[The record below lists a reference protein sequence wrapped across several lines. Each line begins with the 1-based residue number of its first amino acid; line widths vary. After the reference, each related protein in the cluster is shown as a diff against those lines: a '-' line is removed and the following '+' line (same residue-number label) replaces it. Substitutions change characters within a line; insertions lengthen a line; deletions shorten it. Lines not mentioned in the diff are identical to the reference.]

1 MGFFIFTKF
10 LSMKGKLTMKM
21 RSTKAIALLL
31 ALILCLGSA
40 LPALAYEH
48 GEVVEDDGTE
58 TAVAAPEFPSHG
70 SVVEETE
77 KDSSPAVT
85 ISENEAE
92 TFSSPQ
98 EQNSKAILTA
108 ETEEAVLNE
117 NGLLETPMICEEQP
131 VAANGMRR
139 AAAREA
145 VRGTLVERHDIRCI
159 QNPVSGLTSLGHG
172 DGSISYQTVKALKKD
187 GKCKVVYCLEY
198 MKPSADGI
206 DYSESAPS
214 GYDEKMR
221 ALIGD
226 IIANGWQYSGDKFGK
241 GTPFETERYKF
252 CATQMMIW
260 AALGGNIYYD
270 SNGVITFKDCVSHDV
285 ELIAMQSGFYNE
297 YYAYFFQLKNKLI
310 ALRKIP
316 SFAYRTET
324 EAHNKEPL
332 LLPANEDGTFSFTA
346 KDVNK
351 VLDHFDF
358 TFADGSVTTEKA
370 GNNLKLTANG
380 EITDPLTSN
389 KAIFEIEG
397 GKDAF
402 ILWKTSG
409 NYQPLVECKDN
420 EIDPVAAYIAVQ
432 TGEADP
438 DNPEQPETPQWRAI
452 VTKRDSETG
461 GVAQGDATLAG
472 AVYGIYLNG
481 ALLDT
486 YITNSAAQ
494 FTTKWYNCGEGYT
507 LKEIS
512 PSKGYLLNPD
522 SIPLNTKAAGEEL
535 ISLTPSS
542 PQTII
547 KGKVR
552 ITKHTDKGETGIET
566 PEEGAKFRIWLTS
579 AGSYEA
585 AKASERDEITIDA
598 DGVAETKLLPYGTYT
613 VHQTEGKE
621 GTEKVNDFQV
631 SVVKNNE
638 TYSFILN
645 NRVFE
650 SLITVVKKDIESG
663 RTIPAAGI
671 TFQIRDVKTGEWV
684 VQHINYPTPQD
695 ISYFQTDSQ
704 GKLCMPEKLEYGEY
718 ELVEYA
724 TAYGYVLDTTPVPFK
739 VDGTAKEIT
748 VEKSNMPQKG
758 IIQLEKTGEVPD
770 GVEEKDGFTVPK
782 YQKAGLSGVE
792 FTVTAA
798 EDISTPDGTLRYV
811 MGEKI
816 ETLVTDEEGHAET
829 QPLYLGKYWIQ
840 ETKGKDG
847 YAIDPEK
854 KLVTLKYTNQEES
867 IQYQSLALEN
877 KRRELRVEKIDK
889 QFSGRRLTGALFD
902 LWYDK
907 DGDKKLDKE
916 KDELFGE
923 LTETSTGIYSLSY
936 LPVGGFFLVETQ
948 APALYKLD
956 ETPEYFEVRSTDVL
970 IKREVRN
977 EVKTGSL
984 KILKTAEDS
993 KVEGITFLVSGKPLA
1008 GGTYEEEFVTDEN
1021 GEIFISELPIGEYT
1035 VSEVLDE
1042 ESVRYVLPADQS
1054 ATIIYGETAEAS
1066 FYNKLRRGEVYVIKT
1081 DPDYPESKLNGAK
1094 FKVWRDTNE
1103 NGKYENGEPVVGV
1116 LQEDDGTYWLDG
1128 LENGS
1133 YLLREEIAPEGYL
1146 ADDNYYPFT
1155 VSANKQQVEI
1165 TNTPDPE
1172 AGFVNGKLLGSLTIT
1187 KESTSGTLLSGTNF
1201 CLKNKDGE
1209 VIAEGTTDEDGKLV
1223 FEELPCG
1230 EYVYQE
1236 ICAPAGYET
1245 EDTEHKVSI
1254 TAEKLHV
1261 EVTAVNE
1268 QTPFY
1273 VPKTGDGRMNPAFYW
1288 ILLIFCT
1295 VGACAVIFLM
1305 SRTGKKKYKE
1315 KK

>member
-1 MGFFIFTKF
+1 MKSKKKF
-10 LSMKGKLTMKM
+10 AKVL
-21 RSTKAIALLL
+21 ALLMAVIL
-31 ALILCLGSA
+31 AMSSFPLSA
-40 LPALAYEH
+40 FAYEH
-48 GEVVEDDGTE
+48 GQVVEDDGTE
-58 TAVAAPEFPSHG
+58 SSVLVDGYTHG
-70 SVVEETE
+70 MVVEDSGSEIMLPESIQSLPEGIFASANEQETA
-77 KDSSPAVT
+77 AVVAD
-85 ISENEAE
+85 EDAALAE
-92 TFSSPQ
+92 
-98 EQNSKAILTA
+98 
-108 ETEEAVLNE
+108 
-117 NGLLETPMICEEQP
+117 LLETEGAEIEILPDGSFGKATAPTTMLRA
-131 VAANGMRR
+131 VSR
-139 AAAREA
+139 AAASS
-145 VRGTLVERHDIRCI
+145 GTLRIGYKTFNNYVG
-159 QNPVSGLTSLGHG
+159 SLTSIGDYIANLPTKTLVSNGKHKAAYCLDPHLGATSGHG
-172 DGSISYQTVKALKKD
+172 YTQITTLLSDHTKMSI
-187 GKCKVVYCLEY
+187 
-198 MKPSADGI
+198 
-206 DYSESAPS
+206 
-214 GYDEKMR
+214 
-221 ALIGD
+221 IGD
-226 IIANGWQYSGDKFGK
+226 ILALGYQYEGSAIIPKSEGYKWAVTQVMIWQVVNGYITRNKDGVNEFNAACTRDDLEKQATAIGNNQYS
-241 GTPFETERYKF
+241 
-252 CATQMMIW
+252 
-260 AALGGNIYYD
+260 
-270 SNGVITFKDCVSHDV
+270 
-285 ELIAMQSGFYNE
+285 E
-297 YYAYFFQLKNKLI
+297 YYSYYCGLKNKLV
-310 ALRKIP
+310 ALRQIP
-316 SFAYRTET
+316 SFADPKDE
-324 EAHNKEPL
+324 EARQYPSII
-332 LLPANEDGTFSFTA
+332 PAKDDGTFSSTLN
-346 KDVNK
+346 DTNK
-351 VLDHFDF
+351 VLETGHFQFNFDDPNI
-358 TFADGSVTTEKA
+358 TLEATGNKMKVTCTDELDAPVVTQEAKYVIKGGEDSVV
-370 GNNLKLTANG
+370 G
-380 EITDPLTSN
+380 
-389 KAIFEIEG
+389 
-397 GKDAF
+397 
-402 ILWKTSG
+402 
-409 NYQPLVECKDN
+409 YQPADSSQQRFLVCDPQD
-420 EIDPVAAYIAVQ
+420 DPVRAFFAIQ
-432 TGEADP
+432 TGEPDP

-494 FTTKWYNCGEGYT
+494 FTTKWYDCGEGYT

-522 SIPLNTKAAGEEL
+522 SIPLNTKATEEEL

-552 ITKHTDKGETGIET
+552 ITKHTDKGDTGIET

-671 TFQIRDVKTGEWV
+671 TFQIRDVKTGKWV
-684 VQHINYPTPQD
+684 VQHVNYPTPQD

-770 GVEEKDGFTVPK
+770 GVEEKNGFTVPK

-798 EDISTPDGTLRYV
+798 EDISTPDGTLRHV
-811 MGEKI
+811 MGEQI
-816 ETLVTDEEGHAET
+816 ETLVTDEKGHAET

-877 KRRELRVEKIDK
+877 KRRELRVEKVDK

-907 DGDKKLDKE
+907 DSDKKLDKE

-923 LTETSTGIYSLSY
+923 LTETSTGIHTLSY

-1008 GGTYEEEFVTDEN
+1008 GGTYEEEFVTDKN

-1054 ATIIYGETAEAS
+1054 ATIIYGETAEVS

-1146 ADDNYYPFT
+1146 ADDNYYAFT
-1155 VSANKQQVEI
+1155 VSANKQQVEV

-1172 AGFVNGKLLGSLTIT
+1172 AGFVNRKLTGSLTIT
-1187 KESTSGTLLSGTNF
+1187 KESTSGTLLSGANF

-1223 FEELPCG
+1223 FDELPCG

-1245 EDTEHKVSI
+1245 DGTEHNVSI

-1261 EVTAVNE
+1261 EATAVNE

-1273 VPKTGDGRMNPAFYW
+1273 VPKTGDGRMNPNFYW

-1295 VGACAVIFLM
+1295 VGACAVIVLM

>member
-1 MGFFIFTKF
+1 
-10 LSMKGKLTMKM
+10 MKM
-21 RSTKAIALLL
+21 RKISSKILALLL
-31 ALILCLGSA
+31 AAALCVGCAFPS
-40 LPALAYEH
+40 LAYYHGQVVEVTGEETISAAPGQHYH
-48 GEVVEDDGTE
+48 GEVVEDNGQE
-58 TAVAAPEFPSHG
+58 EFPIEEDAPTPDSNKQQNDLATSGQEVSPG
-70 SVVEETE
+70 STAQEEL
-77 KDSSPAVT
+77 
-85 ISENEAE
+85 AE
-92 TFSSPQ
+92 
-98 EQNSKAILTA
+98 
-108 ETEEAVLNE
+108 
-117 NGLLETPMICEEQP
+117 LLETEGAVIDVYRDGSMKK
-131 VAANGMRR
+131 
-139 AAAREA
+139 AAARSA
-145 VRGTLVERHDIRCI
+145 VRAANTAGTLHVGYKTFNSYVGEMESFGGSLA
-159 QNPVSGLTSLGHG
+159 QLPTKTLVSGGQHTAAYCVEEPKGATNGHG
-172 DGSISYQTVKALKKD
+172 YTTTDLAVIYGKD
-187 GKCKVVYCLEY
+187 IA
-198 MKPSADGI
+198 S
-206 DYSESAPS
+206 
-214 GYDEKMR
+214 
-221 ALIGD
+221 LIGD
-226 IIANGWQYSGDKFGK
+226 ILANGYQYTGASSIPREEG
-241 GTPFETERYKF
+241 YKW
-252 CATQMMIW
+252 AITQIMIW
-260 AALGGNIYYD
+260 QVMHGSIYRD
-270 SNGVITFKDCVSHDV
+270 SKTGENAFKPVVSA
-285 ELIAMQSGFYNE
+285 ELEKCAVASGHYNE
-297 YYAYFFQLKNKLI
+297 YYAYFCSLRNKLQTM
-310 ALRKIP
+310 RKIP
-316 SFAYRTET
+316 SFAYRERE
-324 EAHNKEPL
+324 EAQRPNALKTMS
-332 LLPANEDGTFSFTA
+332 AQDDGTFSFTA
-346 KDVNK
+346 TDTNK
-351 VLDHFDF
+351 VLSHFSF
-358 TFADGSVTTEKA
+358 TFPDSGITTTVS
-370 GNNLKLTANG
+370 GNKLKLTSTEELTA
-380 EITDPLTSN
+380 PVTSN
-389 KAIFEIEG
+389 MAEYKVQG
-397 GKDAF
+397 GADSVVGWKPASSDQQTFVCADPKD
-402 ILWKTSG
+402 
-409 NYQPLVECKDN
+409 
-420 EIDPVAAYIAVQ
+420 DPVPAYIAVQ

-438 DNPEQPETPQWRAI
+438 DNPEQPETPQWRVT

-461 GVAQGDATLAG
+461 TAQGDATLAG
-472 AVYGIYLNG
+472 AVYGVYHNG
-481 ALLDT
+481 SQLDT
-486 YITNSAAQ
+486 YVTNSFGQ
-494 FTTKWYNCGEGYT
+494 FTTSWYDCGEGYT

-512 PSKGYLLNPD
+512 PSKGYLLNPATVTLD
-522 SIPLNTKAAGEEL
+522 SSAVPGETL
-535 ISLTPSS
+535 ISRTLSVAEDV
-542 PQTII
+542 I
-547 KGKVR
+547 KSKIR
-552 ITKHTDKGETGIET
+552 IVKHSDKGETGIET
-566 PEEGAKFRIWLTS
+566 PEEGAKFQIWLTS

-585 AKASERDEITIDA
+585 AKSSEKQEITVDK
-598 DGVAETKLLPYGTYT
+598 DGFAETRLNPYGTYT

-621 GTEKVNDFQV
+621 GTEKIPDFQV
-631 SVVKNNE
+631 ASLKHNE
-638 TYSFILN
+638 TYSFIAN
-645 NRVFE
+645 NRVYE
-650 SLITVVKKDIESG
+650 ALITVMKKDAETG
-663 RTIPAAGI
+663 RMIPAPGI
-671 TFQIRDVKTGEWV
+671 TFQIRDVKTGEFV
-684 VQHINYPTPQD
+684 TQHINYPTPQN

-770 GVEEKDGFTVPK
+770 GTEEKNSFTVPT

-867 IQYQSLALEN
+867 VQYQVLNLVNE
-877 KRRELRVEKIDK
+877 RRELQVEKIDK

-923 LTETSTGIYSLSY
+923 LTETSTGIYTLSY

-948 APALYKLD
+948 APALYKLLD
-956 ETPEYFEVRSTDVL
+956 APEYFEVRSTDVL

-1008 GGTYEEEFVTDEN
+1008 GGTYEEEFVTDKN

-1042 ESVRYVLPADQS
+1042 NSVRYVLPADQS
-1054 ATIIYGETAEAS
+1054 ATIIYGETAEVS

-1081 DPDYPESKLNGAK
+1081 DPDYPESKLTGAK

-1146 ADDNYYPFT
+1146 ADDNYYAFT

-1172 AGFVNGKLLGSLTIT
+1172 AGFVNRKLLGSLTIT
-1187 KESTSGTLLSGTNF
+1187 KESTSGALLSGANF

-1223 FEELPCG
+1223 FDELPCG

-1245 EDTEHKVSI
+1245 DDTEHKVSI

-1261 EVTAVNE
+1261 EITAVNE

-1288 ILLIFCT
+1288 ILLVLCT
-1295 VGACAVIFLM
+1295 AGAGGITF
-1305 SRTGKKKYKE
+1305 YFIKE
-1315 KK
+1315 KKRPRK

>member
-1 MGFFIFTKF
+1 
-10 LSMKGKLTMKM
+10 MKM

-77 KDSSPAVT
+77 EDSSPAVT

-92 TFSSPQ
+92 TFSSSQ

-187 GKCKVVYCLEY
+187 GKYKVVYCLEY

-297 YYAYFFQLKNKLI
+297 YYAYFFQLKNKLV

-316 SFAYRTET
+316 SFAFREKDM
-324 EAHNKEPL
+324 AILDGNPIPL
-332 LLPANEDGTFSFTA
+332 SAKEDGTFSFTA
-346 KDVNK
+346 TDTNK
-351 VLDHFDF
+351 VLNHFDF
-358 TFADGSVTTEKA
+358 IFPNSALSTFVNGNYLRLTSTEE
-370 GNNLKLTANG
+370 L
-380 EITDPLTSN
+380 TDPLTSN

-432 TGEADP
+432 TSEEPGE
-438 DNPEQPETPQWRAI
+438 ETGGSQWRVT

-461 GVAQGDATLAG
+461 VAQGDARLAG

-486 YITNSAAQ
+486 YVTNSAGQ
-494 FTTKWYNCGEGYT
+494 FTTDWYDCGEGYT
-507 LKEIS
+507 LREIS
-512 PSKGYLLNPD
+512 PSTGYLLNTA
-522 SIPLNTKAAGEEL
+522 SITLNTTAAGEEL
-535 ISLTPSS
+535 ITLTASS
-542 PQTII
+542 PETVI

-566 PEEGAKFRIWLTS
+566 PEEGAKFQVYLTS

-585 AKASERDEITIDA
+585 AKATERDEITIGA
-598 DGVAETKLLPYGTYT
+598 DGMAETKLLPYGTYT
-613 VHQTEGKE
+613 VHQVEGKE

-663 RTIPAAGI
+663 RVIPAAGI
-671 TFQIRDVKTGEWV
+671 TFQIRDVKTGEYV
-684 VQHINYPTPQD
+684 VQHVNYPTPMD
-695 ISYFQTDSQ
+695 ISYFQTDAT

-724 TAYGYVLDTTPVPFK
+724 TAYGYVLDTTPVPFT
-739 VDGTAKEIT
+739 VDGTAKEIA
-748 VEKSNMPQKG
+748 VVKSNMPQKG
-758 IIQLEKTGEVPD
+758 ILSIEKTGEIPD
-770 GVEEKDGFTVPK
+770 SVEEKDGFTVSK
-782 YQKAGLSGVE
+782 YKEAGLAGAE
-792 FTVTAA
+792 FTITAA
-798 EDISTPDGTLRYV
+798 EDISTPDGTLRYS
-811 MGEKI
+811 MGEEI
-816 ETLVTDEEGHAET
+816 ETIVTDENGHAES
-829 QPLYLGKYWIQ
+829 QPLYLGKYWVQ
-840 ETKGKDG
+840 ETKAPEG
-847 YAIDPEK
+847 YAKDLEK
-854 KLVTLKYTNQEES
+854 HLVTLKYTNQEES
-867 IQYQSLALEN
+867 VQYKTLSLRN
-877 KRRELRVEKIDK
+877 KRRELRVEKIDAD
-889 QFSGRRLTGALFD
+889 FSGQRLTGAAFD
-902 LWYDK
+902 VWKDA

-923 LTETSTGIYSLSY
+923 LTETSKGIYTLSY
-936 LPVGGFFLVETQ
+936 LPSGGFFLVETQ
-948 APALYKLD
+948 SPTLYVLD
-956 ETPEYFEVRSTDVL
+956 ETPRYFE
-970 IKREVRN
+970 IKEADAFISLTAEN
-977 EVKTGSL
+977 APKTGDL
-984 KILKTAEDS
+984 IIRKTAEDGL
-993 KVEGITFLVSGKPLA
+993 VEGIKFTVSGKPYS
-1008 GGTYEEEFVTDEN
+1008 GGTYEEEFETDAS
-1021 GEIFISELPIGEYT
+1021 GEIHVTGLRLGEYT
-1035 VSEVLDE
+1035 VSEVLDATT
-1042 ESVRYVLPADQS
+1042 VRYIVEADK
-1054 ATIIYGETAEAS
+1054 TVNITTGETAEVA
-1066 FYNKLRRGEVYVIKT
+1066 FYNQLRRGQVYVIKT
-1081 DPDYPESKLNGAK
+1081 DPDYPESKLTGAK
-1094 FKVWRDTNE
+1094 FKVWQDK
-1103 NGKYENGEPVVGV
+1103 NGNKKCDNSDPVYGA
-1116 LQEDDGTYWLDG
+1116 LEEDDGIYWLDG
-1128 LENGS
+1128 LPSGG
-1133 YLLREEIAPEGYL
+1133 YFLREEIAPEGYFV
-1146 ADDNYYPFT
+1146 DNKYYYFEITDNT
-1155 VSANKQQVEI
+1155 VQVEV

-1172 AGFVNGKLLGSLTIT
+1172 AGFVNRQFKGSIEILKTDT
-1187 KESTSGTLLSGTNF
+1187 NGNVLSGANF

-1209 VIAEGTTDEDGKLV
+1209 VIAEGTTDKDGKLV

-1245 EDTEHKVSI
+1245 DSTEHAVTIS
-1254 TAEKLHV
+1254 ADKLDV
-1261 EVTAVNE
+1261 EVTVVNE
-1268 QTPFY
+1268 HTPFY
-1273 VPKTGDGRMNPAFYW
+1273 VPKTGDGRYNPTFYW
-1288 ILLIFCT
+1288 VLLILCT
-1295 VGACAVIFLM
+1295 AAAIGLISWF
-1305 SRTGKKKYKE
+1305 SKT
-1315 KK
+1315 